1 MLTFNFHIYLRI
13 VLILIISIMCKMNFY
28 FRYQSVL
35 NSSKLRKIVRMNR
48 THCRLV
54 LCVPGFLT
62 TFGFVN
68 HSNKHFYFLYFI
80 ALALSISL
88 TNSIFSIGWNS
99 HSRHEHQSGKSSS
112 NNHSARHSQP
122 YPDEPPR
129 LFHGKKYFF
138 FLQLT
143 FTLTSLLNKVD
154 MNLLNWAG
162 PSEKRAC
169 NVSSY
174 HQVVSTT
181 LYVLSFRHVS

>member
-1 MLTFNFHIYLRI
+1 MKTVKPREWTIRNSWWDVTSHFGRMLTFNFHIYLRI

-138 FLQLT
+138 FS
-143 FTLTSLLNKVD
+143 F
-154 MNLLNWAG
+154 NWRLPWR
-162 PSEKRAC
+162 PS
-169 NVSSY
+169 
-174 HQVVSTT
+174 
-181 LYVLSFRHVS
+181 